1 MGKLEDEITV
11 FGVDVNWS
19 AEEREASLRG
29 DGVSGWIRVG
39 DDQVEVVVELGAL
52 AEAAGVRPDA
62 LRASI
67 EHTLHSSLGACTA

>member
-52 AEAAGVRPDA
+52 AEAARVRPEP
-62 LRASI
+62 LRESI
-67 EHTLHSSLGACTA
+67 ERTLHEALA